1 VCGDSSSL
9 SLSVSIIHFPFT
21 HSPSFPLTP
30 SARVMSMDQISGMEP
45 LHENWGDVHLGE
57 DIDEAGD
64 PPRVWSKYGEVRT

>member
-1 VCGDSSSL
+1 
-9 SLSVSIIHFPFT
+9 
-21 HSPSFPLTP
+21 
-30 SARVMSMDQISGMEP
+30 MSMDQISGMEP